1 MQGGNTVLKNII
13 LDMGNVL
20 LDYDPEVILD
30 QVFDREEDK
39 ALIRREL
46 FEGEEWV
53 QGDLGYITNEQRY
66 DGVSKRVPEY
76 LHEKLKVCVNE
87 WDICMIPLEGAREF
101 CEYIREHGY
110 GIYVLSNASSEFYQY
125 FFRYYEPDFF
135 DGIVISSEVHI
146 VKPDI
151 RIYEYLLQKYGL
163 EAKECLFIDDRE
175 NNVEGALA
183 CGMQAHRFRD
193 DFEEIKVKYRL

>member
-1 MQGGNTVLKNII
+1 MKNII

-20 LDYDPEVILD
+20 LDYDPQVILD
-30 QVFDREEDK
+30 QIFDKEEDK

-46 FEGEEWV
+46 FEGEEWI

-66 DGVSKRVPEY
+66 EGVSKRVPEY
-76 LHEKLKVCVNE
+76 LHGKLKACVDG
-87 WDICMIPLEGAREF
+87 WDICMIPLKGAREF
-101 CEYIREHGY
+101 CNYIKKRGY
-110 GIYVLSNASSEFYQY
+110 GIYVLSNAGLEFYQY
-125 FFRYYEPDFF
+125 FSKYYDLDFF

-151 RIYEYLLQKYGL
+151 RIYQYLLEKYSL
-163 EAKECLFIDDRE
+163 KAEDCLFIDDQE

-183 CGMQAHRFRD
+183 CGMQAYMFRGG
-193 DFEEIKVKYRL
+193 FEEILTKYKL